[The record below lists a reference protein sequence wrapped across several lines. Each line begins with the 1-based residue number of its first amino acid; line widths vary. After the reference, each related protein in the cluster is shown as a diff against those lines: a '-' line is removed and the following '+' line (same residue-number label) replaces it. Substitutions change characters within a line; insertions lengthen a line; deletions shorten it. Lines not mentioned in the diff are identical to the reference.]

1 MKKVIGGRRYDTET
15 AEHIADGGNGYPID
29 DFNCC
34 LEELYRKRT
43 GEFFIYGYG
52 GPYSKY
58 CKWFSDNSCGFG
70 EKITPIT
77 IDEAKAW
84 VEKYLDGDQYEEIF
98 GKVDESRV
106 NFSAN
111 LDKSLYEKLK
121 KEAEEKDITMTDIV
135 IEALTK
141 YLK

>member
-58 CKWFSDNSCGFG
+58 CAWSSYNSCGFG
-70 EKITPIT
+70 EKIIPIT

-84 VEKYLDGDQYEEIF
+84 VEEYLDGDQYEEIF

-121 KEAEEKDITMTDIV
+121 KESEEKDITMTDIV
-135 IEALTK
+135 IEALKK
-141 YLK
+141 YFK